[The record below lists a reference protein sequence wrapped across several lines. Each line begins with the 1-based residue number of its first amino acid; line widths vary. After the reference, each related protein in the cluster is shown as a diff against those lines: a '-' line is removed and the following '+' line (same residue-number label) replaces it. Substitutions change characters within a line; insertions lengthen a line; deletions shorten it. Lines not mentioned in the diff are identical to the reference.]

1 MLSMATYQEISIALS
16 DGYPAYARYFH
27 PVGQPCGAVLYH
39 HGIQSH
45 CGWYETSALRLAEA
59 GYHVLQWDR
68 RGSGQNAKDRGH
80 ADSAEQL
87 IADAHAARNELAR
100 RSGRRDHHA
109 IGISWGGKLA
119 VAAHVTDPH
128 GVNSLTLVA
137 PGLFPRVGVSKAEMA
152 KIGFAMIYEPRT
164 TFRIPLD
171 DPEMFTANPTWQ
183 EYIRTDALTL
193 RRCSASFYLAS
204 RRMDKIIQRLPAAP
218 SVPLHCILA
227 GDERIIDNEKTRQF
241 ILALPWRNCR
251 ITTYKHARHSL
262 EFENDPEVYFA
273 DVLCFLSEAASV
285 SAPRPST
292 TAGNHV

>member
-1 MLSMATYQEISIALS
+1 MLSVATYQEISFGLS
-16 DGYPAYARYFH
+16 DGYSAYARYF
-27 PVGQPCGAVLYH
+27 PAVGSPRGTVLYH

-45 CGWYETSALRLAEA
+45 CGWYESSALRLAEA

-68 RGSGQNAKDRGH
+68 RGSGRNTQDRGH

-87 IADAHAARNELAR
+87 IADAHAAREELAR
-100 RSGRRDHHA
+100 RSGRRDHHV
-109 IGISWGGKLA
+109 IGISWGGKLG
-119 VAAHVTDPH
+119 VAAYESDPQ
-128 GVNSLTLVA
+128 GVISLSLVA

-171 DPEMFTANPTWQ
+171 DPEMFTSNPRWQ

-204 RRMDKIIQRLPAAP
+204 RRMDKIIQRLSAAP
-218 SVPLHCILA
+218 PVPLHCILA
-227 GDERIIDNEKTRQF
+227 GDERIIDNDKTRQF

-251 ITTYKHARHSL
+251 ITTYEHARHSL
-262 EFENDPEVYFA
+262 EYENDPEVYFA
-273 DVLCFLSEAASV
+273 DVLRFLSEAASG
-285 SAPRPST
+285 STPSQSMA
-292 TAGNHV
+292 AGKHV